1 MIEPGTFRCA
11 RWLTAPLVNTAVGGP
26 GTGAAYQGPNVNT
39 QSYRSLFHE
48 HNDVHCPGLVLSEAK
63 SGQFGSLLANEG
75 KPPASSRRPIDRV
88 SPLSAATLGL
98 PSYHT
103 MHPSCAPRE
112 RSPGRLPLSRQP
124 HHMRCA
130 MTCGQSSL

>member
-75 KPPASSRRPIDRV
+75 KPPASSRRSIYSV
-88 SPLSAATLGL
+88 SPLSPPTPPL
-98 PSYHT
+98 PRYHNN
-103 MHPSCAPRE
+103 HPS
-112 RSPGRLPLSRQP
+112 SPP
-124 HHMRCA
+124 
-130 MTCGQSSL
+130 